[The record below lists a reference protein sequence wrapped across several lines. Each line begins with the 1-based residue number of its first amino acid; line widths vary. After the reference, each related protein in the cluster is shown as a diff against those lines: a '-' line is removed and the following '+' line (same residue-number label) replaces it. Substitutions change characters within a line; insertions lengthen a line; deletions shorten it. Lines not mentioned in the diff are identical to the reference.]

1 MRGENRVMVSKIDEI
16 DKSTSQ
22 EVIHFRLQGR
32 LGNQLFGLV
41 NAHFLSKHYGMRVE
55 IDLTG
60 IGATDIDPEWLSFAQ
75 DWDWTLFHRNLRT
88 VENHRI
94 LPMFNLGDN
103 LPLPASPKGILF
115 IGFIPSIEILEKS
128 GLFQSGKFP
137 FQELDFDILEPG
149 TLAVCL
155 RRGDYHSN
163 PHLGILP
170 KKYYSRALKK
180 ISKAVK
186 IDKISVFTDDFEGS
200 FKFLKKKKI
209 RFDHIDNQTSALSAL
224 GTLSTATAVICANS
238 TYSFWG
244 AYFSKGFHTIPDPFY
259 LYDKNWNQ
267 RLIRSTDIRV
277 KFTYIPIIRYK
288 LNLLWRRLGQV
299 K

>member
-1 MRGENRVMVSKIDEI
+1 MDKINN
-16 DKSTSQ
+16 SAAQ

-41 NAHFLSKHYGMRVE
+41 NAHYLSKYYGMRVE
-55 IDLTG
+55 IDMTE
-60 IGATDIDPEWLSFAQ
+60 IGTANDDPEWLSFAQ
-75 DWDWTLFHRNLRT
+75 DWDWTLFHKKLGT
-88 VENHRI
+88 EKSHSV
-94 LPMFNLGDN
+94 LPEFNLGDN
-103 LPLPASPKGILF
+103 FPLPVSPKGILF

-137 FQELDFDILEPG
+137 FKELDFDTLEPG
-149 TLAVCL
+149 TLALCL

-170 KKYYSRALKK
+170 KKYYSSALKK
-180 ISKAVK
+180 ISKVAK
-186 IDKISVFTDDFEGS
+186 IEKVSVFTDDPEGS
-200 FKFLKKKKI
+200 LNFLKKKKI
-209 RFDHIDNQTSALSAL
+209 WFDHIDNQTSALSAL

-244 AYFSKGFHTIPDPFY
+244 AYFSKGVQTIPDPFY
-259 LYDKNWNQ
+259 LYDKDWNQ
-267 RLIRSTDIRV
+267 GLSRSTDIRV
-277 KFTYIPIIRYK
+277 KFTRIPIIRYK
-288 LNLLWRRLGQV
+288 LNLLWRRLGQI